1 MSEKV
6 RIGFLASHLEDTY
19 TNELCRGAITGARD
33 NNASLVI
40 LPGRYLCPPAN
51 VDNED
56 YMSATYPAVFNYA
69 KNAGFSALVV
79 SIGTIGTFVT
89 MKEMEE
95 FLASFAPIPI
105 VTLSLKIG
113 DYPCVCHDDSIGIK
127 EEVEHFI
134 KVHGKK
140 RIAYITGPQ
149 GNVDAERRVKI
160 YRETLI
166 ENGIPY
172 DPELVC
178 YSNFCEYCRH
188 SVEPFMD
195 RCRADGVDS
204 FCFANDAMASFAYE
218 YARENRL
225 FLGEDIFIAAYDN
238 TYDCTSIT
246 PALSSV
252 NADPAEL
259 GYRAVEMAVR
269 SAKNKSVS
277 DVILPTKFIFRDSCG
292 CRLYNGIPE
301 PTGEQPAQAAER
313 VRDEVMGAFKDS
325 AYFAP
330 LKKDLYDFLYDL
342 YVVSSTKGNYGLHD
356 PSRKHKLLDL
366 LDRMVGVCGSVQRLP
381 EIVMKMYSPAIGFS
395 PDQLGQ
401 INTYAAQGLAI
412 WCINLCLFK
421 KSEYVANELRG
432 ISYFSNDVTFI
443 SGGKQ
448 GEPFYRAVVKK
459 LRDSVIKA
467 ACLFTYET
475 PLPARSYGN
484 WQKPDT
490 LVLRALYDDERSI
503 ITEKGSTMATAD
515 LFSTIP
521 ANGDALVLLPLLGNA
536 EHFGLMLCRVD
547 AGGLSFA
554 HNVAAH
560 LSISVKIANLVA
572 KLDSQVDELDKNARA
587 MHQLSLTD
595 DLTGLLNRRG
605 FFETAGAIVH
615 DQQFNGRKAVIVYG
629 DLDGLK
635 SINDN
640 FGHTEGDEA
649 LRCAGKS
656 LITAYPGRMV
666 VASRVGGDEF
676 AMMALLDDDMT
687 PQSVL
692 DTIKLRLT
700 ELNAVADKHYVVS
713 MSLGTMEFSCSPAVS
728 LPAIMAQADTR
739 QYIEKEKS
747 HEKRGI
753 KKK

>member
-6 RIGFLASHLEDTY
+6 KIGLLASHLEDIY
-19 TNELCRGAITGARD
+19 TNEICRGAITGARD
-33 NNASLVI
+33 YGASLVI
-40 LPGRYLCPPAN
+40 IPGRYLSPPHN

-56 YMSATYPAVFNYA
+56 YLSATYPAIFNYA
-69 KNAGFSALVV
+69 KNAGLSALIV
-79 SIGTIGTFVT
+79 SIGTIGSFVT
-89 MKEMEE
+89 MDEMER
-95 FLASFAPIPI
+95 FLASFAPIPV
-105 VTLSLKIG
+105 VTLALKVG
-113 DYPCVCHDDSIGIK
+113 DRPCVYHDDSTGIR

-134 KVHGKK
+134 NVHGKK
-140 RIAYITGPQ
+140 RIGYITGPK
-149 GNVDAERRVKI
+149 GNVDAERRVEVYKQ
-160 YRETLI
+160 TLI
-166 ENGIPY
+166 ENGLTF

-188 SVEPFMD
+188 SVEPFLNK
-195 RCRADGVDS
+195 CRADGVDS
-204 FCFANDAMASFAYE
+204 FCFANDAMASFVYD
-218 YARENRL
+218 YARENHL
-225 FLGEDIFIAAYDN
+225 SLGEDIFVAGYDN
-238 TYDCTSIT
+238 IYDCTSIT

-259 GYRAVEMAVR
+259 GYRAVDMALR
-269 SAKNKSVS
+269 CAKNENVP
-277 DVILPTKFIFRDSCG
+277 DIILPTTFIFRDSCG

-301 PTGEQPAQAAER
+301 NTGETPAEAAAR
-313 VRDEVMGAFKDS
+313 VRDEIMGAFKDS
-325 AYFAP
+325 SSF
-330 LKKDLYDFLYDL
+330 KKLSEDIYDYLYDL
-342 YVVSSTKGNYGLHD
+342 YVVSATEGNAGLHD
-356 PSRKHKLLDL
+356 PVRKHRLLDL
-366 LDRMVGVCGSVQRLP
+366 LDRMVDVAGSVQRLP
-381 EIVMKMYSPAIGFS
+381 ELVMKMYSPAIGFS

-412 WCINLCLFK
+412 WCVNLCLFK
-421 KSEYVANELRG
+421 KSKYIANELSG

-448 GEPFYRAVVKK
+448 GEPFYRAVIKK

-475 PLPARSYGN
+475 PLPAYSFDQ
-484 WQKPDT
+484 WQKPDS
-490 LVLRALYDDERSI
+490 LVLHAMFDDDRTL
-503 ITEKGSTMATAD
+503 ITENGSTIMTTD
-515 LFSTIP
+515 LFNLIP
-521 ANGDALVLLPLLGNA
+521 ANGDALVVLPLLGDA
-536 EHFGLMLCRVD
+536 DHFGLMLCRVD
-547 AGGLSFA
+547 AKGLSFA

-605 FFETAGAIVH
+605 FFETAGTIVH
-615 DQQFNGRKAVIVYG
+615 DQQFYGRKAVIVYG

-635 SINDN
+635 YINDN
-640 FGHTEGDEA
+640 FGHIEGDAA

-676 AMMALLDDDMT
+676 AMMALLDEDMT
-687 PQSVL
+687 PDSVL
-692 DTIKLRLT
+692 STVKERLI
-700 ELNAVADKHYVVS
+700 EINADADKHYSVS
-713 MSLGTMEFSCSPAVS
+713 MSLGVTEFICSSAIS
-728 LPAIMAQADTR
+728 LPAIMAKADTN

-747 HEKRGI
+747 HARRGI
-753 KKK
+753 KK